1 MILEQLKKKEKFSDT
16 EKEIADYILRSGE
29 AVVHMTI
36 REFSDAS
43 YSSPTAV
50 MRLCRKLGCS
60 GFKDFKVRLLKDLQT
75 TETWTDVNRPF
86 YIGYSTVRI
95 ARLIYDLNQQAA
107 KGVLDSLDPKSL
119 EKAAKA
125 ISHARLVFLYGFG
138 DSSIRARNLM
148 NRLFKINKMCILA
161 TESNEEAG
169 ISYNA
174 TANDA
179 AIFISY
185 RGGTQKFVDCARTL
199 KANHCPIITLT
210 ADVRTTLTD
219 LADIRLTIPD
229 REHAADNIGTFYS
242 QAAFDYLLN
251 VLYSLV
257 YSMSYQA
264 NADHK
269 KKIDGTTVMK

>member
-1 MILEQLKKKEKFSDT
+1 
-16 EKEIADYILRSGE
+16 
-29 AVVHMTI
+29 
-36 REFSDAS
+36 
-43 YSSPTAV
+43 
-50 MRLCRKLGCS
+50 
-60 GFKDFKVRLLKDLQT
+60 
-75 TETWTDVNRPF
+75 
-86 YIGYSTVRI
+86 
-95 ARLIYDLNQQAA
+95 
-107 KGVLDSLDPKSL
+107 
-119 EKAAKA
+119 
-125 ISHARLVFLYGFG
+125 
-138 DSSIRARNLM
+138 M

-242 QAAFDYLLN
+242 QAAFDYVLN
-251 VLYSLV
+251 VGKLKEHDYAYIEDEMTQMVRTARAAGICVKVIFEL
-257 YSMSYQA
+257 
-264 NADHK
+264 
-269 KKIDGTTVMK
+269 T